1 MRKTATYE
9 RLATITSYIQYM
21 QIVGTPLKGEFIM
34 AVVDTAL
41 LSIPYDEDP
50 VSTPQLTLSPNP
62 AKDHVDI
69 HVSLAEP
76 QPCQIILRNATG
88 REIMRKDFQL
98 STLNSQLSTLNFQ
111 LSTASLPAGIYFV
124 TLTSPTGTYT
134 RKLLIQ

>member
-1 MRKTATYE
+1 
-9 RLATITSYIQYM
+9 
-21 QIVGTPLKGEFIM
+21 M

-98 STLNSQLSTLNFQ
+98 STLNFQ

-124 TLTSPTGTYT
+124 TLTSTTGTYT